1 MSYQLKEE
9 VSFDIDKDWW
19 LGNLRFDFY
28 DNKEILCNKFF
39 PSDLIYELD
48 KQEVIS
54 LKKMQEEVNLIQ
66 FDMIKNY
73 NNLVSLCGGQGYSF
87 EKVLYTEMEEANYAI
102 KLVPTIDSYNYIYI
116 YRNGDKWWLRKK
128 NYLKR
133 KLSTVR

>member
-1 MSYQLKEE
+1 MSYELKEE
-9 VSFDIDKDWW
+9 VSFDMDKELW

-28 DNKEILCNKFF
+28 DNKETLCNKFF

-54 LKKMQEEVNLIQ
+54 IKKIQEEVNLIQ

-116 YRNGDKWWLRKK
+116 YRNGDK
-128 NYLKR
+128 
-133 KLSTVR
+133 

>member
-9 VSFDIDKDWW
+9 VSFDIDKELW

-54 LKKMQEEVNLIQ
+54 LKKIQEEINLIQ

-73 NNLVSLCGGQGYSF
+73 SNLVSLCCGQGYSF
-87 EKVLYTEMEEANYAI
+87 EKVLYIEMEEANYAI
-102 KLVPTIDSYNYIYI
+102 KLIPTTDSYNYLYI
-116 YRNGDKWWLRKK
+116 YRKGDKS
-128 NYLKR
+128 NG
-133 KLSTVR
+133 

>member
-9 VSFDIDKDWW
+9 VSFDIDKDLW

-87 EKVLYTEMEEANYAI
+87 EKVLYIVMDEPNSAI
-102 KLVPTIDSYNYIYI
+102 KLLPIIDSYNYIYI
-116 YRNGDKWWLRKK
+116 YRKGDK
-128 NYLKR
+128 
-133 KLSTVR
+133 

>member
-9 VSFDIDKDWW
+9 VSFDIDKELW

-28 DNKEILCNKFF
+28 DNKERLCNKFF

-54 LKKMQEEVNLIQ
+54 LKKIQEEVNTIQ
-66 FDMIKNY
+66 FDMIKDY

-87 EKVLYTEMEEANYAI
+87 EKTLYIEMEEANYAI
-102 KLVPTIDSYNYIYI
+102 RLIPTTDSYNYLYI
-116 YRNGDKWWLRKK
+116 YRKGDKS
-128 NYLKR
+128 NG
-133 KLSTVR
+133 